1 MNTIQTLPGRRQ
13 RGASV
18 EQGPALD
25 HRQAKARA
33 LAVLGGGDPLIAAR
47 DAFDALAAR
56 NRELL
61 DEGGDAIREALADQV
76 AILEAV
82 ATGFAYQAARAR
94 RPDDARQLA
103 GVAIRASSTLV
114 QVLGALHR
122 VTEDRRNGSAIDAGS

>member
-1 MNTIQTLPGRRQ
+1 MNNLHTLQGRRNG
-13 RGASV
+13 GASV
-18 EQGPALD
+18 ERGAVLD

-33 LAVLGGGDPLIAAR
+33 LAVLGGDPLIASR

-61 DEGGDAIREALADQV
+61 DGGGDAIREALADQV
-76 AILEAV
+76 VILEAV
-82 ATGFAYQAARAR
+82 VTGFSYQAAVAR
-94 RPDDARQLA
+94 HKDDARQLA

-122 VTEDRRNGSAIDAGS
+122 MNEDRRNGNALEATP

>member
-1 MNTIQTLPGRRQ
+1 MTITRMVRSGT
-13 RGASV
+13 SV
-18 EQGPALD
+18 EQGPVFD

-33 LAVLGGGDPLIAAR
+33 LAVLGGGDPLTAAR

-61 DEGGDAIREALADQV
+61 DQGGDAIREALADQV

-82 ATGFAYQAARAR
+82 AAGFAFQAAVAR
-94 RPDDARQLA
+94 HKDDARQLA

-122 VTEDRRNGSAIDAGS
+122 MNEDRRNGNALEATP

>member
-1 MNTIQTLPGRRQ
+1 MTRHTLQRAASRQGQIEPG
-13 RGASV
+13 AV
-18 EQGPALD
+18 LD

-61 DEGGDAIREALADQV
+61 DGDSDAIRAALADQV

-82 ATGFAYQAARAR
+82 VNGFAYQAAVAR
-94 RPDDARQLA
+94 HRDDARQLA
-103 GVAIRASSTLV
+103 GVAIRASATLV
-114 QVLGALHR
+114 QVLAALHR
-122 VTEDRRNGSAIDAGS
+122 VTEDGRNGNAIDAGS